1 VSVALDWDEEWFG
14 VKG

>member
-1 VSVALDWDEEWFG
+1 VSVVLDWDEEWFG